1 MALSQ
6 PVRRKHRHTRG
17 IEIRGYER
25 EDGLWDIEGVISDHK
40 PEAYG
45 RMEERRADGM
55 VHKMWVRLT
64 VDTDF
69 LIHEAESWSEV
80 TPYGICKDVNANFDA
95 LAGLKIG
102 PGFNREARERIGG
115 TLGCTHIVELLP
127 QMATAAMQTI
137 WPIKDTMGGDGRPDS
152 KPPILN
158 TCHAWAEYSPAV
170 EKRFPAFHNPDS
182 KLPRA
187 G

>member
-1 MALSQ
+1 MGLSK
-6 PVRRKHRHTRG
+6 PVKRKHRHTRA
-17 IEIRGYER
+17 IDIHGYER

-40 PEAYG
+40 PEPYG
-45 RMEERRADGM
+45 QMEERRPDGM

-69 LIHEAESWSEV
+69 LIHEAESWSEI
-80 TPYGICKDVNANFDA
+80 TPYSMCKDVNPNFEA
-95 LAGLKIG
+95 LAGLRIG
-102 PGFNREARERIGG
+102 PGFNRKARELVGG

-137 WPIKDTMGGDGRPDS
+137 WPVKGEPGEGRADGAPG
-152 KPPILN
+152 ILN

-170 EKRFPAFHNPDS
+170 AKRYPKFYRPDS

>member
-1 MALSQ
+1 MALSP
-6 PVRRKHRHTRG
+6 PVKRKHRHTRG

-45 RMEERRADGM
+45 TMEERRPDGM

-69 LIHEAESWSEV
+69 LIHEAESWSEI
-80 TPYGICKDVNANFDA
+80 TPYGICKEVNANFEA
-95 LAGLKIG
+95 LAGLRIG
-102 PGFNREARERIGG
+102 PGFNRKSRERVGG

-127 QMATAAMQTI
+127 QMATTAMQTI
-137 WPIKDTMGGDGRPDS
+137 WPAKNAMGGGEDAQGRPA
-152 KPPILN
+152 ILN
-158 TCHAWAEYSPAV
+158 TCHSWAEYSPEVAR
-170 EKRFPAFHNPDS
+170 RFPRHYRPDS